1 MGRGRRGNSRLDV
14 LPHEAAVPQ
23 EPRPKLHANDA
34 KDEEDEEAQ
43 RQHVAQHGKRV
54 QQQGDQDAHAWQHT
68 HTRSQP
74 KIIIFSF
81 PHILHRTI
89 CDVGCVRAF
98 KRWGWPGELCGTE
111 QMRIAWLD
119 GR

>member
-54 QQQGDQDAHAWQHT
+54 QQQGDQDAHA
-68 HTRSQP
+68 
-74 KIIIFSF
+74 
-81 PHILHRTI
+81 
-89 CDVGCVRAF
+89 
-98 KRWGWPGELCGTE
+98 
-111 QMRIAWLD
+111 
-119 GR
+119 